1 MNKCDIIIPIYN
13 AYDCVVACIE
23 SVINNTE
30 FKGNKL
36 ILIDD
41 KSPDDR
47 ILPVLEKYDKK
58 YDFIELL
65 KNEKNMGFVS
75 TVNRGMKH
83 SKNDVLLLNSDTEVT
98 KGWLKRIVE
107 CAYSEK
113 MIGTVTPLSNNATH
127 VSVPKGLQ
135 ENDLPSNMSLEEY
148 GKLVE
153 KCAYNEKQ
161 QLPTAHGFCMF
172 IKRGVLNLIGYFDE
186 ETFGM
191 GYGEENDFSFRCL
204 DYGYKNV
211 LCDSVIIY
219 HKEKQSFSERRE
231 ELIKTNLKKLHDR
244 YPIYSRRIELWC
256 ETFPIK
262 KICENIDYQIQ
273 LHKRKNI
280 LILIHDWNDVKN
292 NVGGTTLHV
301 FDLINKMRN
310 MYNFHVLAPSNGIY
324 KLTSYFENTE
334 KIINFEGVDS
344 YSLYGFYN
352 NKYKEM
358 IENII
363 EGFRIDTIHIHHMI
377 GHFFDVVDVA
387 KKYEVYTSITLHD
400 FYCLCPS
407 INMLYKMEKYCP
419 NLKEKNCGECLLY
432 KKGIR
437 NNIIG
442 NWNEKWNE
450 FLLQIDK
457 IIVPSQN
464 TKKEINKIY
473 KNIKIDVIEHGIDLE
488 KNNYISSIEDKNEY
502 NIAFVGVMSIHKGG
516 RILQELIKKTRG
528 KNIKIHLFGT
538 SEFKELEKNKSNY
551 IYHGK
556 YKREDLPKLI
566 AENNINLVCNFSI
579 WAETYSYTL
588 TEEIASGVPVLSF
601 DIGAVGDRIKENKY
615 GYTISVN
622 STIDEIFE
630 KINNIFENKEEY
642 KETINNLKKYNIKTV
657 DEMCKEYIAYYK
669 KQKCI
674 DANEKNIDAL
684 KKIIDYNY
692 SVHETI
698 DSKET
703 AWILNSLKWRIVS
716 KIRAPKFVKKIAK
729 KIMR

>member
-172 IKRGVLNLIGYFDE
+172 IKREVLNLIGYFDE

-488 KNNYISSIEDKNEY
+488 KNNYISGIEDKNEY

>member
-1 MNKCDIIIPIYN
+1 MKKCDIIVPIYN

-23 SVINNTE
+23 SVITNTE
-30 FKGNKL
+30 FNGNKL

-47 ILPVLEKYDKK
+47 ILPMLEKYNSK

-65 KNEKNMGFVS
+65 KNEKNLGFVS
-75 TVNRGMKH
+75 TVNKGMKY

-98 KGWLKRIVE
+98 DGWLKRITE

-135 ENDLPSNMSLEEY
+135 ENDLPNNMNLEEY

-153 KCAYNEKQ
+153 MCAYNENQ

-172 IKRGVLNLIGYFDE
+172 IKREVLNLIGYFDA

-219 HKEKQSFSERRE
+219 HKEKQSFSEKRE

-256 ETFPIK
+256 ESFPIK
-262 KICENIDYQIQ
+262 KICENIDYQIK
-273 LHKRKNI
+273 LHNRKNI
-280 LILIHDWNDVKN
+280 LVLIHDWNDAEN

-301 FDLINKMRN
+301 YDLIKNMRK

-324 KLTSYFENTE
+324 KLTSYFENDV
-334 KIINFEGVDS
+334 KILNFEGVDNCN
-344 YSLYGFYN
+344 LFGFYN
-352 NKYKEM
+352 KKYREM
-358 IENII
+358 VESII
-363 EGFRIDTIHIHHMI
+363 KGFRIDTIHIHHMI
-377 GHFFDVVDVA
+377 GHFFDIIDVA
-387 KKYEVYTSITLHD
+387 KENNVYSSITLHD

-419 NLKEKNCGECLLY
+419 NLKEKNCGECLVY
-432 KKGIR
+432 KTGIR
-437 NNIIG
+437 NNIID
-442 NWNEKWNE
+442 NWHDKWKE
-450 FLLQIDK
+450 FLSQFNK

-464 TKKEINKIY
+464 TKKEINKTY
-473 KNIKIDVIEHGIDLE
+473 KDIKIDVIEHGIDLR
-488 KNNYISSIEDKNEY
+488 KNNYFSNIDDKKEY
-502 NIAFVGVMSIHKGG
+502 NIAFVGVMSVHKGG
-516 RILQELIKKTRG
+516 KILEELIKKTKG
-528 KNIKIHLFGT
+528 KNIKIHLFGA
-538 SEFKELEKNKSNY
+538 SEFKELEKNQSNY
-551 IYHGK
+551 TYHGR
-556 YKREDLPKLI
+556 YKREDLPRLI

-615 GYTISVN
+615 GYTMDVN
-622 STIDEIFE
+622 SSIDEIVQ
-630 KINNIFENKEEY
+630 KIDSIFEDKTSY
-642 KETINNLKKYNIKTV
+642 KETIKNIQNYNVKTIE
-657 DEMCKEYIAYYK
+657 EMCKEYIDYYK

-674 DANEKNIDAL
+674 NSNTKNINIL
-684 KKIIDYNY
+684 KKIISDNY
-692 SVHETI
+692 HVHETI

-703 AWILNSLKWRIVS
+703 AWILNSLRWKIVS
-716 KIRAPKFVKKIAK
+716 KIKTPKFVKKIAK